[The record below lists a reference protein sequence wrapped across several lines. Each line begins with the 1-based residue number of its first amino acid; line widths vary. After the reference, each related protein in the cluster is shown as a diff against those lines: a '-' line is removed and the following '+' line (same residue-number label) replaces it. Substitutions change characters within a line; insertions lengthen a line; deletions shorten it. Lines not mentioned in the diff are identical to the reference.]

1 MPTIPT
7 LFKGAAPGTH
17 WHQTDARI
25 CGFTAAANRPHT
37 TNAVLGHVTNYSH
50 PSPYLS
56 LSFSFAVARQYALR
70 GPLGVARAATPG
82 FVYEVDLSTIA
93 DPPRAFDTLVEI
105 AKVGN
110 ANEHNGDQGLLLGVA
125 DGATHGSVLTT
136 PIPLPGGRMVQPM
149 VSQALRALV
158 LATRDAEVLLAS
170 VPAACVVGR
179 HDVI

>member
-70 GPLGVARAATPG
+70 GPLGLATAATPG

-110 ANEHNGDQGLLLGVA
+110 ANEHNGDQGLLVR
-125 DGATHGSVLTT
+125 SF
-136 PIPLPGGRMVQPM
+136 
-149 VSQALRALV
+149 S
-158 LATRDAEVLLAS
+158 
-170 VPAACVVGR
+170 
-179 HDVI
+179 